1 MSKKRTLY
9 YSLIGS
15 NVNLLVLMYMHNYH
29 NFGIGAIFGEKVSS
43 KTSYGEIK
51 P

>member
-15 NVNLLVLMYMHNYH
+15 NVNLLVLMYMHNHH
-29 NFGIGAIFGEKVSS
+29 NFGIGAIFGEKSII
-43 KTSYGEIK
+43 KNYGEIK